1 VTGLDIVHVPDL
13 FAGVELGG
21 TKCIC
26 VLATGPG
33 DIRAREQI
41 LTSTPA
47 ETLARIEEMLI
58 RWLTEHGRFEGVGI
72 ASFGPLDLRPT
83 SERYGHITGTPKPDW
98 SNTDIVGRFRRR
110 FGVPIGFNTD
120 VNGAA
125 LAEARWGGAKGLDN
139 SAYIT
144 VGTGI
149 GVGLMVAR
157 HPILGLGHTEVG
169 HVRVVQMA
177 GDDWS
182 GHCPIHGNCV
192 EGIASGPAIAART
205 GVSSE
210 LLRADHPVWESVA
223 FALGQLLHTLVLTM
237 APQRI
242 LMGGGVMQGQTH
254 LFGRVREHL
263 RTSLNGYVTA
273 DELGPGLSNY
283 VVPPGLGALAGPLGA
298 IALAMDAAGAV

>member
-1 VTGLDIVHVPDL
+1 VIPPADL

-26 VLATGPG
+26 VLGTGPD

-41 LTSTPA
+41 PTTAPG
-47 ETLARIEEMLI
+47 ETLARIEDVLT
-58 RWLTEHGRFEGVGI
+58 RWLTEHGRFKGLGI
-72 ASFGPLDLRPT
+72 ASFGPLDIRPT
-83 SERYGHITGTPKPDW
+83 SERYGHITATPKPGW
-98 SNTDIVGRFRRR
+98 RNTDIMGRFCRR

-125 LAEARWGGAKGLDN
+125 MAEARWGGAKGLDN
-139 SAYIT
+139 SAYVT

-149 GVGLMVAR
+149 GVGLMVAG
-157 HPILGLGHTEVG
+157 HPILGLGHAEVG
-169 HVRVVQMA
+169 HVRGVQMA
-177 GDDWS
+177 GDDWP
-182 GHCPIHGNCV
+182 GHCPIHGNCI

-205 GVSSE
+205 GMSAE
-210 LLRADHPVWESVA
+210 LLKADHPVWESVA
-223 FALGQLLHTLVLTM
+223 FALGQLLHTLVLTT

-242 LMGGGVMQGQTH
+242 LMGGGVMQGQPN

-273 DELGPGLSNY
+273 DELGTGLPNY

-298 IALAMDAAGAV
+298 IALAMDAAGAA